1 MRVLR
6 KDNSPTNIVLTV
18 SGDAGDLEPIRQHV
32 LGHFRHTVKV
42 PGFREGKAPA
52 ELVEKYVNQQRLLD
66 EFMEHALNEMYRRAI
81 DDEQIRPVNTPN
93 VQLKKFV
100 PYTELE
106 FEAETEIIG
115 PIKLPD
121 YKKMK
126 LAKKEV
132 EVTANDVSEVLESLR
147 QRLAERELVERPAK
161 IGDEVTIDFEGKD
174 KQAKKIN
181 GAEGRDYPLLL
192 GSNSFIPGFEDN
204 LIGTK
209 SGQTKKFEITFPQDY
224 GVSVLRSQKVD
235 FKVDVKKIM
244 ELKEPNLD
252 DEFAK
257 QAGPFKT
264 LTELKADIK
273 KQLTEEKKR
282 QNDQEYQNEL
292 IKKITDKTIMEVPK
306 GLVDDEIGRLEEQE
320 KQNLAYRGQTWQ
332 EHLQQEGITEAEHKQ
347 RQRPEALTRVQA
359 GLILS
364 EIAEREAIKV
374 TPEEVEIRK
383 QILSGQYQDPKM
395 QAELNKTENLRDIEA
410 RLLTEKTIE
419 KLIAYAIK

>member
-181 GAEGRDYPLLL
+181 GADGRDYPLLL

-204 LIGTK
+204 LIGAK

>member
-32 LGHFRHTVKV
+32 LGHFMHTVKV

-181 GAEGRDYPLLL
+181 GADGRDYPLLL

-204 LIGTK
+204 LIGAK